1 MVDLYVWPSIEM
13 GLEVVLPEKN
23 NREVLM
29 QRIRKTFKV
38 QSSNE
43 RSLDVSKHKI
53 SDVKF

>member
-43 RSLDVSKHKI
+43 RSPDVSKHKI